1 MFSAADQSWVSASP
15 AATGRQ
21 LLLIPPETLSV
32 LASGTLAE
40 AQSLNAAITPYI
52 LSSECTGVWKM
63 RVSQIETQPADAPWV
78 TRLLVLQ
85 ATGEVVG
92 RAGFHGKPDERG
104 MVEVGYSVD
113 PAHRRRGHARAAMEI
128 LLGVARAE
136 RDVKVVRASVG
147 PWNKAS
153 GALVRGFGFVQR
165 GEQWDEE
172 DGLEVVYELDL

>member
-1 MFSAADQSWVSASP
+1 
-15 AATGRQ
+15 
-21 LLLIPPETLSV
+21 
-32 LASGTLAE
+32 
-40 AQSLNAAITPYI
+40 
-52 LSSECTGVWKM
+52 M